1 MPAGPVII
9 DDGGST
15 RIRYLPEKGNGAM
28 DSLLDVGRLPEGSP
42 APGMQGSQ
50 HTIAAAFA
58 NLTIVYINPDTA
70 KPGEIPVAGGQYPPL
85 APGDK
90 IVIVSGDLTFQ
101 VDIKVDSTVLTSFGS
116 ERSGLPLVTAKQQ
129 NQKRRYLI
137 DAAST
142 IDSVTFTPRG
152 GSPITPFDATKMP
165 SSYTQVHLSPDVPA
179 RAS

>member
-15 RIRYLPEKGNGAM
+15 RIRYLPEEGDDAM
-28 DSLLDVGRLPEGSP
+28 DSLLDVGPLPGSP
-42 APGMQGSQ
+42 APGAQGSQ
-50 HTIAAAFA
+50 HTLAITFTK
-58 NLTIVYINPDTA
+58 LTIVFINPNS
-70 KPGEIPVAGGQYPPL
+70 GEPTVAGGQYSPL

-165 SSYTQVHLSPDVPA
+165 SSYTQVHLSPDVSA